1 MLIFLKFVG
10 LLCLALGL
18 AFVFGPREPFDG
30 EVTFDQTSIG
40 DDLDQYLVQR
50 ESRFNDIRQGL
61 NKQIIWHGERG
72 EQTDIAI
79 VYLHGFSAS
88 LGEVRPVPDLVA
100 KALGANLYYTRLKGH
115 GRTAAAMAEA
125 NADDWLNDAA
135 EALAIG
141 ARLGKKLIVIS
152 TSMGASLISYLH
164 AHKPEWGDMIAGHV
178 MISPNFGLADPTSA
192 LLSFP
197 FARQFVPLIL
207 GPMRGQA
214 SSNALIQQTWT
225 IPHATSALMPLARL
239 TKEANAAPVENID
252 GPTLVFR
259 SLKDKTVSPKATA
272 NAINRLGGTVEQVLI
287 DQSGHRNHHVLAGD
301 ALSPRTNG
309 LVTNAIIEWA
319 KRLK

>member
-40 DDLDQYLVQR
+40 DNLDQYLVQR
-50 ESRFNDIRQGL
+50 ESKFNDIRQGL

-164 AHKPEWGDMIAGHV
+164 AHKPEWGDMIAGQV
-178 MISPNFGLADPTSA
+178 MVSPNFGLADPTSA

>member
-1 MLIFLKFVG
+1 MQIFLKFVG

-18 AFVFGPREPFDG
+18 AFVFGPREPFEG
-30 EVTFDQTSIG
+30 EITFDQALIG
-40 DDLDQYLVQR
+40 DDLDQYLIGQ
-50 ESRFNDIRQGL
+50 EGKFSDIRQGL
-61 NKQIIWHGERG
+61 NKQIIWHGKRG

-88 LGEVRPVPDLVA
+88 LAEVRPVPDLAA

-125 NADDWLNDAA
+125 NADDWLNDTA

-141 ARLGKKLIVIS
+141 ARLGKKVIVVS
-152 TSMGASLISYLH
+152 TSTGGSLAAYLH
-164 AHKPEWGDMIAGHV
+164 AHKSEWGDMIAGHV

-207 GPMRGQA
+207 GDMRGSA
-214 SSNALIQQTWT
+214 SSNQLVQHTWT
-225 IPHATSALMPLARL
+225 IPHATSALMPLARI
-239 TKEANAAPVENID
+239 TDEANEAPLENID
-252 GPTLVFR
+252 GPILVFR
-259 SLKDKTVSPKATA
+259 SLKDKTVSPKTTSAA
-272 NAINRLGGTVEQVLI
+272 VKRMGGTVEERLI
-287 DQSGHRNHHVLAGD
+287 DQSSHRNHHVLAGD
-301 ALSPRTNG
+301 AVSPRTNE
-309 LVTNAIIEWA
+309 LVTDAIIEWA

>member
-40 DDLDQYLVQR
+40 DNLDQYLVQR
-50 ESRFNDIRQGL
+50 ESKFNDIRQGL

-178 MISPNFGLADPTSA
+178 MVSPNFGLADPTSA